1 MTDATSGTLKLMQSR
16 AYRGWV
22 LTLFLLIAMFGF
34 VDRQIISALGQPIKL
49 ELGLT
54 DAELGLLGGLVF
66 ALLNSLL
73 TIPIARLAETRRRVT
88 IISIGVFL
96 WSAATCLCGVAQGFG
111 QLVLARLAVGVG
123 EAAGTPATSSVL
135 ADYFARDRRTSAAA
149 VYVLAVPLGALIGA
163 AGGGYIAQHANWRM
177 AFVAAGLPGIV
188 LGLLLA
194 LTIRE
199 PIRGHYD
206 APGVAGEGAPPLTAV
221 IRRMFDRPA
230 FLHVMIGSTVASM
243 GGFGINYFLAPYFFR
258 SFGLDFAQGGL
269 LSGLISAIPGSIS
282 MLGGGL
288 LTDRLGRK
296 DARFYAWVPGVG
308 ALLTT
313 PLYAVSFLQGGW
325 PAATAMLMVTG
336 LVQYFYLPASL
347 GVSANIMAPRMRASA
362 AAIVGIMTNLVG
374 AGLGPLLVGSLS
386 DLFARQAFGPGF
398 GVACAGVKAAQ
409 TAAAGA
415 CGHASA
421 AGLQWACIAT
431 ALVYLW
437 AAIHFALAARTLKRD
452 MA

>member
-1 MTDATSGTLKLMQSR
+1 MTRSPTLKLMQSR

-49 ELGLT
+49 ELGLS
-54 DAELGLLGGLVF
+54 DAQLGLLGGLAF

-73 TIPIARLAETRRRVT
+73 TIPIARIAETRRRVT

-96 WSAATCLCGVAQGFG
+96 WSVATCLCGFAQGFG
-111 QLVLARLAVGVG
+111 QLVVARLCVGVG
-123 EAAGTPATSSVL
+123 DAAGTPATQSVL
-135 ADYFARDRRTSAAA
+135 ADYFARDRRASASA
-149 VYVLAVPLGALIGA
+149 VFVLAVPLGALIGA

-177 AFVAAGLPGIV
+177 AFVVAGLPGVV

-194 LTIRE
+194 LTVRE

-206 APGVAGEGAPPLTAV
+206 APGLADQGAPPLTAV

-230 FLHVMIGSTVASM
+230 FLHVMIGSTLASM
-243 GGFGINYFLAPYFFR
+243 GGFGINYFLAPYFYR
-258 SFGLDFAQGGL
+258 RFGLDVAQSGL
-269 LSGLISAIPGSIS
+269 LYGLISAIPGSIS

-288 LTDRLGRK
+288 LADRLGRR
-296 DARFYAWVPGVG
+296 DPRFYAWVPGVG
-308 ALLTT
+308 VLVAA
-313 PLYAVSFLQGGW
+313 PLYALSFLQGGW
-325 PAATAMLMVTG
+325 VAATTLLLLTG
-336 LVQYFYLPASL
+336 LFQYAYLPASL
-347 GVSANIMAPRMRASA
+347 AVTANTMAPRMRASA

-374 AGLGPLLVGSLS
+374 AGLGPLLVGTLS
-386 DLFARQAFGPGF
+386 DLFAKRAFGPGF
-398 GVACAGVKAAQ
+398 SVACAGAKAAQ

-415 CGHASA
+415 CGQASA
-421 AGLQWACIAT
+421 AGLQWACIAA

-437 AAIHFALAARTLKRD
+437 AAVHFALAARTLKRD